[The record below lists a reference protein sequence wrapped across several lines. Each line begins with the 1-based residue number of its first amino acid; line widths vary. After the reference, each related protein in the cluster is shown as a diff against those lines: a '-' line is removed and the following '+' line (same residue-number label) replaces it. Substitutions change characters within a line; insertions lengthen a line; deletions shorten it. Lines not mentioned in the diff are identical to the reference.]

1 MFPSIE
7 ALLASL
13 AEATGAGTPP
23 AGADGGVQFTV
34 GGDTNIVLFGEDP
47 DTLLLAAPVVELPKT
62 ADYGVA
68 LWLLR
73 QDFYDSAIAPFRLG
87 CDQAGTLVLWGRM
100 PVEGMT
106 GEQLAKVLDAMATEA
121 DRIRGELA

>member
-1 MFPSIE
+1 MFPTIE

-13 AEATGAGTPP
+13 AEVTGAGTPP

-34 GGDTNIVLFGEDP
+34 GNDTNIVLFGEDP
-47 DTLLLAAPVVELPKT
+47 DTLLLAAPVAELPKT

-68 LWLLR
+68 LWLSR
-73 QDFYDSAIAPFRLG
+73 QNFYDSPIAPFRLG

-106 GEQLAKVLDAMATEA
+106 GEQLAKVLDSMATEA
-121 DRIRGELA
+121 DRIREEVG